1 MIIVLHYD
9 LTIPM
14 INRKIPQPQRL
25 LRFTI
30 ISHPSFFIH
39 GVDLV
44 HLPFSV
50 PSQQRTSWYQRQ
62 KENRPRKSVELR
74 HVRTGPFPVNSA
86 WYPFTFLHLCIIL
99 FLPSYFFVLILVIPL
114 DGVGYGLACKIS
126 TSYSSIRFPKAVIL
140 SHFEDLDSLKFSLLL
155 HNQFMIM
162 IYRIFN
168 LISVIVLINV
178 NAFQFR
184 ALHGSPLSLSD
195 LLDFLDILVC
205 WSISPILIHT

>member
-1 MIIVLHYD
+1 M
-9 LTIPM
+9 
-14 INRKIPQPQRL
+14 
-25 LRFTI
+25 
-30 ISHPSFFIH
+30 
-39 GVDLV
+39 
-44 HLPFSV
+44 
-50 PSQQRTSWYQRQ
+50 
-62 KENRPRKSVELR
+62 
-74 HVRTGPFPVNSA
+74 
-86 WYPFTFLHLCIIL
+86 
-99 FLPSYFFVLILVIPL
+99 
-114 DGVGYGLACKIS
+114 
-126 TSYSSIRFPKAVIL
+126 IL

-205 WSISPILIHT
+205 